1 MSNKISLFKG
11 VQEMQKAADMADI
24 SVLSV
29 LIFEPCTDRNRNG
42 EHCFEFQHCGHS
54 TDLVVEYN

>member
-1 MSNKISLFKG
+1 
-11 VQEMQKAADMADI
+11 MQKAADMADI